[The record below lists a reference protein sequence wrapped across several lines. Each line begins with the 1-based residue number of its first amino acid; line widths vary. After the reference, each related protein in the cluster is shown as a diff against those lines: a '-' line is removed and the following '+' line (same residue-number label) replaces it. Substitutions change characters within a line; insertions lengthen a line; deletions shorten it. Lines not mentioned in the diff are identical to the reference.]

1 MAEQQHLDRLSAVDA
16 SFLIQEGA
24 STHMHIGG
32 VATFEGPPPG
42 YEEFLE
48 HIDSRLSLVPR
59 YRQKIAVPPL
69 RAGRP
74 LWIDD
79 PSFNLAYH
87 VRHTALP
94 SPGSDEQLLR
104 LTGRVFSQRLDRT
117 KPLWE
122 VWLVEGYNGS
132 GSREETGRFALLT
145 KTHHALVDGVSGVD
159 LMTMLFDLTPVPQ
172 EVEEGEWLPQP
183 EPSGAQLVANGVKAV
198 VDGAVD
204 LATSTVGTLGRPR
217 HALARARETLEGIGE
232 VAWAGLNPPPD
243 TPLSADI
250 GPHRRFQVV
259 RARLAD
265 LKQIKNALGGTVND
279 VVLAVVAGALA
290 RFLRTRGVRTEGL
303 QLRACVPVSVRGEAG
318 QGAMGNQITQILC
331 PLPVY
336 VGDPVE
342 RLRMVRE
349 TMDGLKESKQALG
362 AGAIANMENF
372 APPTLLAQ
380 ASRLHFSSRMYTL
393 LVTNIPGPQF
403 PLYVLGRELEDMVP
417 VPFLG
422 GKRALA
428 VAILSYNGGVDFGL
442 LGDYDSLPDLD
453 LIADGLRDSVTELLA
468 AAQRAQQREGAP
480 RKATARAT
488 SNGSPDGR

>member
-24 STHMHIGG
+24 NTHMHIGG

-48 HIDSRLSLVPR
+48 HIDTRLSLVPR

-79 PSFNLAYH
+79 PSFNLPYH

-94 SPGSDEQLLR
+94 SPGSEEQLLR

-122 VWLVEGYNGS
+122 IWLVDGYNGS
-132 GSREETGRFALLT
+132 GRREESGRFALLT

-159 LMTMLFDLTPVPQ
+159 LMTMLFDVTPVPRK
-172 EVEEGEWLPQP
+172 VERGEWLPQP
-183 EPSGAQLVANGVKAV
+183 EPSGAQLVATGVKAV
-198 VDGAVD
+198 VGGGVELAAGAFG
-204 LATSTVGTLGRPR
+204 ALGRPR
-217 HALARARETLEGIGE
+217 HALHRARETVEGIAE

-243 TPLSADI
+243 TPLSADT

-259 RARLAD
+259 NAQLAE

-303 QLRACVPVSVRGEAG
+303 QLRACVPVSVRDDSGR
-318 QGAMGNQITQILC
+318 GAMGNQITQILC

-342 RLRMVRE
+342 RLRIVRE

-362 AGAIANMENF
+362 AEAIAGMENF

-403 PLYVLGRELEDMVP
+403 PLYVLGREMQGMVP

-428 VAILSYNGGVDFGL
+428 IAILSYNGRIAFGL

-453 LIADGLRDSVTELLA
+453 LIADGLRDSIAELLA
-468 AAQRAQQREGAP
+468 VAQRARPSEDATA
-480 RKATARAT
+480 KATTRAA
-488 SNGSPDGR
+488 SNGSPD